1 MADKALILGINEYKS
16 VNSLH
21 GCINDV
27 QTMRGLLIDVFKFPE
42 KNIKTLTNDQVVKA
56 DVMEQLDWL
65 LKGTKAGDRVVLHF
79 SGHGSYVDDKD
90 GDEPDGRDE
99 LIALYDMD
107 FSDPDTYLLDD
118 ELREWTLQKPKGV
131 ELTVIL
137 DNCNSGTGTRMLLAP
152 QEDGVE
158 RQILVDQDVTLKR
171 SLSSVTLSRGLDAAN
186 VAAKA
191 LRADNPDLVVV
202 RFLEP
207 PQVIKNRVARART
220 KMASARGFVKVKD
233 LNHVLLAACEDGQT
247 AADATIDGK
256 PCGAFTYFLN
266 RTIRASGANIRR
278 QELID
283 RVGTALK
290 QGHFSQ
296 IPQLEGASSNGPLF
310 SANEDGVSMDDSA
323 SDGHLN
329 PEPTSPDREI
339 PSSSDATFLA
349 MLDKLAFLDVESRKL
364 VLDIYDRR
372 LGSVSAG
379 RALQSPSLAGQRF
392 LVYVHG
398 ICKHLA
404 GYSDTWWNALHPF
417 TNEFGSGERGQS
429 RREVL
434 WSDLVNERA
443 LQPKSVSDELAD
455 LKEQIVSTMQDR
467 LDRQVHE
474 SGPQSDSGETTDT
487 SRGLINIPGLNCID
501 DFLVYMTDDSVRA
514 AILARFTDV
523 VRPLLRS
530 GAEIDVVSHSWGT
543 VVAYEGLRELADK
556 DGLTSPQIRNFF
568 TVGAALS
575 ISAVKFRLRPANK
588 DGRRPAMVR
597 RWVNLNAHGDPVGG
611 PLQGRPYAVDSDF
624 PNLAA
629 FGCASVFGFVNPGCA
644 HSSYFT
650 SGNLASNRDIFARFM
665 NAR

>member
-207 PQVIKNRVARART
+207 PQVIKNRVARA
-220 KMASARGFVKVKD
+220 
-233 LNHVLLAACEDGQT
+233 HEDGF
-247 AADATIDGK
+247 GS
-256 PCGAFTYFLN
+256 
-266 RTIRASGANIRR
+266 RIR
-278 QELID
+278 
-283 RVGTALK
+283 
-290 QGHFSQ
+290 QG
-296 IPQLEGASSNGPLF
+296 EGL
-310 SANEDGVSMDDSA
+310 
-323 SDGHLN
+323 
-329 PEPTSPDREI
+329 
-339 PSSSDATFLA
+339 
-349 MLDKLAFLDVESRKL
+349 ESRSAGG
-364 VLDIYDRR
+364 VRGWSDRR
-372 LGSVSAG
+372 RRNNRWQAVWC
-379 RALQSPSLAGQRF
+379 
-392 LVYVHG
+392 VYVFPESYDSSQR
-398 ICKHLA
+398 CKHSSP
-404 GYSDTWWNALHPF
+404 G
-417 TNEFGSGERGQS
+417 
-429 RREVL
+429 
-434 WSDLVNERA
+434 
-443 LQPKSVSDELAD
+443 
-455 LKEQIVSTMQDR
+455 
-467 LDRQVHE
+467 
-474 SGPQSDSGETTDT
+474 
-487 SRGLINIPGLNCID
+487 IN
-501 DFLVYMTDDSVRA
+501 
-514 AILARFTDV
+514 
-523 VRPLLRS
+523 
-530 GAEIDVVSHSWGT
+530 
-543 VVAYEGLRELADK
+543 
-556 DGLTSPQIRNFF
+556 
-568 TVGAALS
+568 
-575 ISAVKFRLRPANK
+575 
-588 DGRRPAMVR
+588 
-597 RWVNLNAHGDPVGG
+597 
-611 PLQGRPYAVDSDF
+611 
-624 PNLAA
+624 
-629 FGCASVFGFVNPGCA
+629 
-644 HSSYFT
+644 
-650 SGNLASNRDIFARFM
+650 
-665 NAR
+665 